1 MKKIPIVASFFLVV
15 VPIVC
20 HAQFGAAIL
29 SGLLRGATEAA
40 LSPQRTP
47 DKVLEKVNK
56 SEEEK
61 FPEPTR
67 LELRVMQTRQ
77 FNKDPKTVMK
87 AITEL
92 FADKSIP
99 CGATGMKMIPSDIKD
114 LPPEET
120 ILPGGGKQIR
130 TGLKSIGSLKADAP
144 AKQYCGNYTFE
155 ISVKDIVDTTGKG
168 LNLSTQDTMYFQLG
182 LPPPNYEMPGPTFV
196 RARITIASVDRPRT
210 GTPAQSFN
218 PKVYQNI
225 FKEIAD
231 GLFIDA
237 IELNPAEMQ

>member
-1 MKKIPIVASFFLVV
+1 MKKIRTIASFFLVV
-15 VPIVC
+15 VPVVC
-20 HAQFGAAIL
+20 HAQLGALIL
-29 SGLLRGATEAA
+29 DGFLRGAAQAA
-40 LSPQRTP
+40 TAPPRTP

-56 SEEEK
+56 PEEEK

-120 ILPGGGKQIR
+120 ILPGGAKHIR
-130 TGLKSIGSLKADAP
+130 SGMKSIGSLKADAP
-144 AKQYCGNYTFE
+144 AKQFCGNHTFE

-168 LNLSTQDTMYFQLG
+168 LNLSTTDAMYLQAG

-196 RARITIASVDRPRT
+196 RARVTIPSVDRPRT
-210 GTPAQSFN
+210 GTLTQSFN